1 MSTGDQCTLNISCRV
16 RDRALATGCVFVYD
30 SNGDGTLDDEVLINL
45 PKMATMAE
53 HYLIIDCNLNR
64 LNFTLSAIA
73 GATLSDAILLD
84 CPISSSFN
92 HVSSRGKQGFCLG

>member
-1 MSTGDQCTLNISCRV
+1 MSTGGQCTLNISCRV
-16 RDRALATGCVFVYD
+16 RDRTLATGCVFVYD

-53 HYLIIDCNLNR
+53 HYPIIDCNLNR

-73 GATLSDAILLD
+73 GATLSAAILLD

-92 HVSSRGKQGFCLG
+92 HVSSRGKQGFHLG